1 MRKLPYT
8 KLSKRFGEEE
18 NQLKQRRI
26 FAMRKVPYTKLSQ
39 WMPSIAES
47 TLLHSRFSFSEP
59 DSFGQIPYRGPR
71 IQ

>member
-8 KLSKRFGEEE
+8 KLSKCFREEE

-47 TLLHSRFSFSEP
+47 TLLHSRFSFSKAE
-59 DSFGQIPYRGPR
+59 SIGQIPYRDPS